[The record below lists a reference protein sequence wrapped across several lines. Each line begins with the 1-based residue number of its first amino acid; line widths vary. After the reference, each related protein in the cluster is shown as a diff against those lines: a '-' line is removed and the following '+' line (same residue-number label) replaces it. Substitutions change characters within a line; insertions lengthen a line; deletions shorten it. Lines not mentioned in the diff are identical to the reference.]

1 LQRLIEEAIT
11 ALENPLLVGQPL
23 MPEEGGAGAEA
34 ARNAGSTGD
43 GIYMGT

>member
-1 LQRLIEEAIT
+1 
-11 ALENPLLVGQPL
+11 VGQPL

-34 ARNAGSTGD
+34 AHNAGSTGG